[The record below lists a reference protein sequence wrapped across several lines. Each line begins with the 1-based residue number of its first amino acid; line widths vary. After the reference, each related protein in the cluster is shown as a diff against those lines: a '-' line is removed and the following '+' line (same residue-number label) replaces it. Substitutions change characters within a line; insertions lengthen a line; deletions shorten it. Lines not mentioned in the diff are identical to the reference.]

1 MSARR
6 NQPTARPPSHRRNV
20 RGRNRACWTKYRLV
34 SEPLE
39 NKSPNYG
46 GIFDFARMTAELE
59 ELEAQMGQPGF
70 WNDARAAAAVSRK
83 KATLDRDLRQWRD
96 IETTLSDIDALL
108 ELARES
114 GDAGLEAE
122 LLTELGRFEPRLA
135 SLRVELL
142 LSGELDANNAL
153 MAIHPG
159 AGGTESQD
167 WAQMLLRM
175 YVRWAENK
183 HFKVETLD
191 YLAGDE
197 AGIKSVTIAVTGPYA
212 YGYLKAEAGVHR
224 LVRISPFDSNKR
236 RHTSFASVFVYP
248 ELSEDI
254 DVPIEDKDLRIDT
267 FRAGGAGGQNVN
279 KVETAIRITH
289 LPSGIVVQC
298 QNERSQLQNRNG
310 AMKILKARLFE
321 LEQKKKEA
329 EFNAIV
335 GEKKDI
341 AWGSQIRSYVFQP
354 YQMVKDHR
362 TGHET
367 SQVSSVM
374 DGDLDSFIE
383 AYLKKKLTKGSEPL
397 AAISEPDD
405 NL

>member
-1 MSARR
+1 MFA
-6 NQPTARPPSHRRNV
+6 
-20 RGRNRACWTKYRLV
+20 L
-34 SEPLE
+34 LL
-39 NKSPNYG
+39 NKSLNYG
-46 GIFDFARMTAELE
+46 GIFDFAHMTADLQ
-59 ELEAQMGQPGF
+59 ELEAQMGQPHF

-83 KATLDRDLRQWRD
+83 KATIERELQQWRD
-96 IETTLSDIDALL
+96 IETKMGDVDALL
-108 ELARES
+108 ELAHES
-114 GDAGLEAE
+114 GDSALE
-122 LLTELGRFEPRLA
+122 TELASELNQLEPRLA
-135 SLRVELL
+135 TLRVELL
-142 LSGELDANNAL
+142 LSGELDSNNAI

-175 YVRWAENK
+175 YVRWAEHK
-183 HFKVETLD
+183 KFKVDTLD
-191 YLAGDE
+191 LLPGDE
-197 AGIKSVTIAVTGPYA
+197 AGIKSVTISLAGPYA

-254 DVPIEDKDLRIDT
+254 DVEIEDKDLRIDT

-362 TGHET
+362 TGHQL
-367 SQVSSVM
+367 SNVSAVM
-374 DGDLDSFIE
+374 DGDLDGFIE
-383 AYLKKKLTKGSEPL
+383 AFLKKKLGKGSDQL
-397 AAISEPDD
+397 SLVGGPDD
-405 NL
+405 DL

>member
-1 MSARR
+1 
-6 NQPTARPPSHRRNV
+6 
-20 RGRNRACWTKYRLV
+20 
-34 SEPLE
+34 
-39 NKSPNYG
+39 
-46 GIFDFARMTAELE
+46 MTADLQELE
-59 ELEAQMGQPGF
+59 VQMGQPNF

-83 KATLDRDLRQWRD
+83 KATIERELQQWR
-96 IETTLSDIDALL
+96 EVEAKLSDLGALL
-108 ELARES
+108 ELAHES
-114 GDAGLEAE
+114 GDAGLEKELVAE
-122 LLTELGRFEPRLA
+122 LNHLEPRVA
-135 SLRVELL
+135 TLRVELL
-142 LSGELDANNAL
+142 LSGELDPNNAIL
-153 MAIHPG
+153 AIHPG

-175 YVRWAENK
+175 YVRWAEAK
-183 HFKVETLD
+183 KFKVETLD
-191 YLAGDE
+191 LLAGDE
-197 AGIKSVTIAVTGPYA
+197 AGIKSATLSITGPYA

-254 DVPIEDKDLRIDT
+254 AVEIEDKDLRIDT

-289 LPSGIVVQC
+289 LPTGIVVQC

-335 GEKKDI
+335 GEKKEI

-362 TGHET
+362 TAHE
-367 SQVSSVM
+367 SGNVSSVM
-374 DGDLDSFIE
+374 DGEIDGFIE
-383 AYLKKKLTKGSEPL
+383 AYLKGKVARGAGPGAIDESPL
-397 AAISEPDD
+397 
-405 NL
+405 

>member
-1 MSARR
+1 VFA
-6 NQPTARPPSHRRNV
+6 P
-20 RGRNRACWTKYRLV
+20 LV
-34 SEPLE
+34 S
-39 NKSPNYG
+39 KSQNYG
-46 GIFDFARMTAELE
+46 GIFDFAQMTADLE
-59 ELEAQMGQPGF
+59 ELEAQMGQPHF
-70 WNDARAAAAVSRK
+70 WNDTRNAAVVSRK
-83 KATLDRDLRQWRD
+83 KATIERDLQQWRE
-96 IETTLSDIDALL
+96 IEAKMDDLGALL
-108 ELARES
+108 ELAHES
-114 GDAGLEAE
+114 GDSTLE
-122 LLTELGRFEPRLA
+122 TELVGELNQLEPRLA
-135 SLRVELL
+135 TLRVELL
-142 LSGELDANNAL
+142 LSGELDPNNAII
-153 MAIHPG
+153 AIHPG

-175 YVRWAENK
+175 YVRWAEQK
-183 HFKVETLD
+183 KFKVETLD
-191 YLAGDE
+191 LLPGDE
-197 AGIKSVTIAVTGPYA
+197 AGIKSVTLSITGAYA

-254 DVPIEDKDLRIDT
+254 DVAIDDKDLRIDT

-310 AMKILKARLFE
+310 AMKILKARIFE

-362 TGHET
+362 TAHQI
-367 SQVSSVM
+367 SNVSSVM
-374 DGDLDSFIE
+374 DGDLDGFIE
-383 AYLKKKLTKGSEPL
+383 AFLKKKLGKGSDQL
-397 AAISEPDD
+397 APVGGPEDD
-405 NL
+405 L

>member
-1 MSARR
+1 MLEEVDAR
-6 NQPTARPPSHRRNV
+6 V
-20 RGRNRACWTKYRLV
+20 RVLADQV
-34 SEPLE
+34 SELR
-39 NKSPNYG
+39 G
-46 GIFDFARMTAELE
+46 HLDFAHMTSELQ
-59 ELEAQMGQPGF
+59 ELEAQMGQPHF
-70 WNDARAAAAVSRK
+70 WNDTRTAAAVSRK
-83 KATLDRDLRQWRD
+83 KTTIERELHQWREL
-96 IETTLSDIDALL
+96 ETKMGDVGALL

-114 GDAGLEAE
+114 GDAGLEMELTAE
-122 LLTELGRFEPRLA
+122 LSQLEPRLA
-135 SLRVELL
+135 TLRVELL
-142 LSGELDANNAL
+142 LSGELDSNNAIL
-153 MAIHPG
+153 AIHPG

-175 YVRWAENK
+175 YVRWAEQK
-183 HFKVETLD
+183 KFKVDTLD
-191 YLAGDE
+191 LLPGDE
-197 AGIKSVTIAVTGPYA
+197 AGIKSVTVSITGPYA

-254 DVPIEDKDLRIDT
+254 DVVIEDKDLRIDT

-335 GEKKDI
+335 GEKKEI

-362 TGHET
+362 TGHQT
-367 SQVSSVM
+367 SVVSSVM
-374 DGDLDSFIE
+374 DGDLDGFIE
-383 AYLKKKLTKGSEPL
+383 AYLTKKITKGTGPL
-397 AAISEPDD
+397 PMGSEPDD
-405 NL
+405 DL

>member
-1 MSARR
+1 MKS
-6 NQPTARPPSHRRNV
+6 RPACEPS
-20 RGRNRACWTKYRLV
+20 
-34 SEPLE
+34 E
-39 NKSPNYG
+39 NKSPSYG
-46 GIFDFARMTAELE
+46 GIFDFARMTSDLH
-59 ELEAQMGQPGF
+59 ELEAQMSQPRF
-70 WNDARAAAAVSRK
+70 WNDARAAAVVSRK
-83 KATLDRDLRQWRD
+83 KATLERDLRQWRE
-96 IETTLSDIDALL
+96 IEGKLGDLEALL
-108 ELARES
+108 ELAQES
-114 GDAGLEAE
+114 GDPALEQELAAE
-122 LLTELGRFEPRLA
+122 LNQLEPRLA
-135 SLRVELL
+135 GLRVELL
-142 LSGELDANNAL
+142 LSGDLDPNNAIL
-153 MAIHPG
+153 AIHPG

-175 YVRWAENK
+175 YVRWAESK
-183 HFKVETLD
+183 KFKVDTLD
-191 YLAGDE
+191 FLAGDE
-197 AGIKSVTIAVTGPYA
+197 AGVKSVTISITGPYA

-254 DVPIEDKDLRIDT
+254 DVVIEDKDLKIDT
-267 FRAGGAGGQNVN
+267 FRSGGAGGQNVN

-289 LPSGIVVQC
+289 LPTGIVVQC

-354 YQMVKDHR
+354 YQLVKDHR
-362 TGHET
+362 TGYET
-367 SQVSSVM
+367 SQVSAVM
-374 DGDLDSFIE
+374 NGDLDGFIE
-383 AYLKKKLTKGSEPL
+383 AYLKKRAAKGSDQL
-397 AAISEPDD
+397 SAVSDD
-405 NL
+405 ESGLSG